1 MHGVFKALLNG
12 VHARGTGGVLYVKG
26 QECAYRFPREFGD
39 ETFRSSLASI
49 VDGDDAN
56 FYVVEEKDGALHLLA
71 YPKEHVFRAAVEEAP
86 RVEEQA

>member
-26 QECAYRFPREFGD
+26 QECAYRFPREFQD
-39 ETFRSSLASI
+39 EAFRSTLESI
-49 VDGDDAN
+49 VEDDPVN

-71 YPKEHVFRAAVEEAP
+71 YPREHVFRAAVSEDP
-86 RVEEQA
+86 RVEEEA